1 LKERK
6 KRRYEKEERL
16 LWASIRKEKKKRDC
30 LEKALKERDKEDE
43 RNRKSKE
50 AENEINKIKL
60 DVKKQVDMKRDD
72 LKKRIEAIK
81 KKHRRKRRILKQQLQ
96 KIRGQMAKSLIKA
109 NKFGEWRLCKNARG
123 NKGKVA
129 KYCDTNFIDN
139 FAQNKQC
146 KDPEDFCYICC
157 ENEYGNMYIKQR
169 DTCYE
174 MCDNMSKRD
183 LANGVW
189 KWKWDDPKKR
199 RKNYNF
205 KFY

>member
-1 LKERK
+1 
-6 KRRYEKEERL
+6 
-16 LWASIRKEKKKRDC
+16 
-30 LEKALKERDKEDE
+30 
-43 RNRKSKE
+43 
-50 AENEINKIKL
+50 
-60 DVKKQVDMKRDD
+60 MKRDD

-146 KDPEDFCYICC
+146 KDPEDFLLY
-157 ENEYGNMYIKQR
+157 M
-169 DTCYE
+169 
-174 MCDNMSKRD
+174 
-183 LANGVW
+183 L
-189 KWKWDDPKKR
+189 
-199 RKNYNF
+199 RK
-205 KFY
+205 